1 MNYILKTHDLTKRYG
16 TTLAVDRVNMTIER
30 GDIYGC
36 IGENGAGKS
45 TIIRLITGLANPTS
59 GSFELFKKNRLGA
72 IAAVVESPSLHLS
85 LTAEQNMH
93 YQCRMLGLDNYQE
106 RTREILNVVGLHY
119 LIGHK
124 KAAKNFSL
132 GMKQRLGIAMALISN
147 PEFIILDEPMNGLD
161 PVGIIEMRELIK
173 KLNEERGITFFI
185 SSHILSELDKVATKY
200 GFLSH
205 GKLLKEV
212 SVEEL
217 YETSRASVKITF
229 GNPVGSEIKEI
240 LVGYDY
246 EIIQANIVEIKGNIE
261 IHKLLKAFVKEDI
274 IVTNV
279 ENLNKT
285 IEDYYLEIIG
295 GKGNA

>member
-1 MNYILKTHDLTKRYG
+1 MHYMLKTDNLTKRFG

-45 TIIRLITGLANPTS
+45 TIIRLITGLVNPTS
-59 GSFELFKKNRLGA
+59 GSFKLHKSNRLGA

-85 LTAEQNMH
+85 LTAEQNL
-93 YQCRMLGLDNYQE
+93 YFQCKMLGLDNHKE

-124 KAAKNFSL
+124 KPAKHFSL

-161 PVGIIEMRELIK
+161 PVGIIQMRELIK

-217 YETSRASVKITF
+217 YEASRAYVKVTF
-229 GNPVGSEIKEI
+229 GIPVDNEIKQI
-240 LVGYDY
+240 LTGYDY
-246 EIIQANIVEIKGNIE
+246 EVVLDKVVNIKGE
-261 IHKLLKAFVKEDI
+261 IDIHQLLKAFINADI

-279 ENLNKT
+279 ENINKG

-295 GKGNA
+295 GKGNV